1 MDGDDDKEKA
11 LNFIKWIEDMKRQ
24 MDIPERFDCIKE
36 EDIPQI
42 IKWALAEANP
52 LYPTPVTWNKKDL
65 QQLIAGISE

>member
-1 MDGDDDKEKA
+1 
-11 LNFIKWIEDMKRQ
+11 

-65 QQLIAGISE
+65 QQQTQLIFAASLV